1 MTSIKISCN
10 IMDVHVYSTFT
21 YQVVDFSWQAMDVI
35 RRLRD
40 LGVDKESL
48 V

>member
-1 MTSIKISCN
+1 MTSIKIICN
-10 IMDVHVYSTFT
+10 MDVHVYSTFT
-21 YQVVDFSWQAMDVI
+21 YQVVDLSGQAMDVI
-35 RRLRD
+35 RKLRD